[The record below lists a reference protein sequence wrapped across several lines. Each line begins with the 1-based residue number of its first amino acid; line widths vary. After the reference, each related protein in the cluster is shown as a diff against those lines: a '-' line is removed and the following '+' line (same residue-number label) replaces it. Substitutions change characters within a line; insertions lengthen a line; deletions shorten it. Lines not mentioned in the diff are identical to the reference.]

1 VKLPLVAEK
10 LVVKK
15 LVLVL
20 LVVEELVEMMVFA
33 VRSVAVVVASVD
45 VPSTVRRPEVVAFP
59 CASTKKLR
67 FSVHADP
74 FQ

>member
-1 VKLPLVAEK
+1 
-10 LVVKK
+10 
-15 LVLVL
+15 
-20 LVVEELVEMMVFA
+20 VVEELVAMIVFA
-33 VRSVAVVVASVD
+33 VRRVAVVVASVD

-67 FSVHADP
+67 FSVHDDP